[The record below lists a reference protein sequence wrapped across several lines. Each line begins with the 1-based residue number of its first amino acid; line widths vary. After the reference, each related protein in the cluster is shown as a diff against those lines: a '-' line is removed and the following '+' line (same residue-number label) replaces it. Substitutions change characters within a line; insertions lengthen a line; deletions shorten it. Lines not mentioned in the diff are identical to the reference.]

1 MNRIDLAHDQRLLL
15 RDDGRELHF
24 EAADGSATLR
34 ITVTAA
40 GPVHELTG
48 DGLKVRAAGDLELEG
63 DAVRVHGRR
72 SLQLSSGG
80 DANVTAAGAM
90 RSSGCTQELRA
101 ELGDVRVR
109 ANDDVR
115 VNGERILMNL

>member
-1 MNRIDLAHDQRLLL
+1 
-15 RDDGRELHF
+15 
-24 EAADGSATLR
+24 
-34 ITVTAA
+34 
-40 GPVHELTG
+40 
-48 DGLKVRAAGDLELEG
+48 
-63 DAVRVHGRR
+63 
-72 SLQLSSGG
+72 
-80 DANVTAAGAM
+80 M